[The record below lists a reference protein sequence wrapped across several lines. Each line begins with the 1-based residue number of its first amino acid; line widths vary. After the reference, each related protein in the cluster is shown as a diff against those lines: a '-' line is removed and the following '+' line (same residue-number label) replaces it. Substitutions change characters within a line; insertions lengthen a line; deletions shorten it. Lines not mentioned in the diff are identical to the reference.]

1 MGGIMENFPLREFE
15 KTNLIFIE
23 GAPGDTAYILKE
35 GQVRI
40 FTKIKGERITL
51 AELNPVTVFG
61 EMALLSNEQ
70 KRTASAEAMSH
81 VEVIEV
87 DKIKLDHLMSQSPNI
102 IINLVHALTQRLVD
116 TTSRIYNEPH

>member
-1 MGGIMENFPLREFE
+1 MENFPLRGFE
-15 KTNLIFIE
+15 KTDLIFIE

-35 GQVRI
+35 GRVRI
-40 FTKIKGERITL
+40 FTKIKGERVTL
-51 AELNPVTVFG
+51 AELTPVTIFG

-70 KRTASAEAMSH
+70 KRTASAEAMGH

-87 DKIKLDHLMSQSPNI
+87 DKIKFDDLMSQSPTI
-102 IINLVHALTQRLVD
+102 IINLIHALTQRLVD